1 MHPKPF
7 PATRRAVLLGGLAAA
22 APLFL
27 GMGQARAQEA
37 GAAAGAL
44 DAGKLGIRPGKGD
57 VSATLGE
64 ALKRAA
70 KAGRPLALLAGD
82 YHVSGVNVPSGT
94 HLRGVGKARL
104 LAAGAGPLL
113 LLDGAEGVV
122 LEDLVLDGDASPM
135 GADEALVVARGSD
148 LVLRRCILLRAGGN
162 GVMLTGCSGT
172 LSGNRVEGARQAA
185 IFAEDSRALAITGNV
200 VRDCGNNGILVWRSE
215 SGDDGTLVQGNRI
228 EDIRAEAGGSGQNG
242 NAINVFRAGGVIVA
256 NNVARRCAFSGVRAN
271 STADVQILG
280 NSIRDMGETAIF
292 VEFAYD
298 GAVVANNL
306 IDKAATGISMTN
318 LNEGGHLASCTGN
331 VVRNLFR
338 RPDPETGVETYGVGI
353 AAEADVAVSGN
364 VVENAPFAGLYLGY
378 GPYLRNVAA
387 TGNVLRDCGYGIAV
401 SVAPGAG
408 SVVLSGNLIS
418 GAKKAAIVGL
428 EWDKAATGDLTHADT
443 PSKPNVKLNGNTV
456 L

>member
-1 MHPKPF
+1 MHIKPL
-7 PATRRAVLLGGLAAA
+7 PATRRALLLGGLATA
-22 APLFL
+22 APLFF
-27 GMGQARAQEA
+27 GAGRAGAQEA
-37 GAAAGAL
+37 GAL
-44 DAGKLGIRPGKGD
+44 DAAKLGVKPGKGD
-57 VSATLGE
+57 ATAALGE

-70 KAGRPLALLAGD
+70 KAGRPLTLPAGD
-82 YHVSGVNVPSGT
+82 YRISGVSVPSGT
-94 HLRGVGKARL
+94 HLRAAGKARL
-104 LAAGAGPLL
+104 LAAKSGPLL
-113 LLDGAEGVV
+113 LLDGAEDVV
-122 LEDLVLDGDASPM
+122 IEDLVLDGDEQAM
-135 GADEALVVARGSD
+135 GADEALVVARGSQ
-148 LVLRRCILLRAGGN
+148 LALRRCTLLHAGGN
-162 GVMLTGCSGT
+162 GVMLTGCAGV
-172 LSGNRVEGARQAA
+172 LSDNRVQGARQAA
-185 IFAEDSRALAITGNV
+185 IFVEDSRGLTITGNV

-378 GPYLRNVAA
+378 GAYLRNVAA
-387 TGNVLRDCGYGIAV
+387 SGNVLRDCGYGIAV
-401 SVAPGAG
+401 SVAQGAG
-408 SVVLSGNLIS
+408 GVVLSGNLIS

-428 EWDKAATGDLTHADT
+428 EWDKAVTGDLAQSDT
-443 PSKPNVKLNGNTV
+443 PPKPNIKLNSNTV

>member
-1 MHPKPF
+1 MHIKPP
-7 PATRRAVLLGGLAAA
+7 PATRRALLLGGLAAA
-22 APLFL
+22 APLFF
-27 GMGQARAQEA
+27 GAGQAPARE
-37 GAAAGAL
+37 AGAL
-44 DAGKLGIRPGKGD
+44 DAAKLGVKPGKGD
-57 VSATLGE
+57 ASAALGE

-70 KAGRPLALLAGD
+70 KAGRPLALPAGD
-82 YHVSGVNVPSGT
+82 YRIGGVSVPSGT
-94 HLRGVGKARL
+94 QLRAAGKVRL
-104 LAAGAGPLL
+104 LATKSGPLL
-113 LLDGAEGVV
+113 LLEGAEDVV
-122 LEDLVLDGDASPM
+122 IEDMVLDGDEQAM
-135 GADEALVVARGSD
+135 GADEALVVARGSQ
-148 LVLRRCILLRAGGN
+148 LALRRCTLLRAGGN
-162 GVMLTGCSGT
+162 GVMLTGCAGA
-172 LSGNRVEGARQAA
+172 LSGNRVQDARQAA
-185 IFAEDSRALAITGNV
+185 IFAEDSRGLSITGNV
-200 VRDCGNNGILVWRSE
+200 VRECGNNGILVWRSE

-353 AAEADVAVSGN
+353 AAEADVAVSSN

-378 GPYLRNVAA
+378 GAYLRNIAA
-387 TGNVLRDCGYGIAV
+387 SGNILRDCGYGIAV
-401 SVAPGAG
+401 SVAQGAG

-428 EWDKAATGDLTHADT
+428 EWDKAVTGDLAQGDT
-443 PSKPNVKLNGNTV
+443 PPKPNIKLNSNTV